1 MKYLT
6 GLLNSKLIEYWL
18 RNKGKM
24 QGNNFQIDKEPLL
37 AIPLINADEKI
48 TKQIES
54 IVDAILSAKKNNP
67 AADTANLEQQ
77 IDHLVNRLYDLTDE
91 EISIVENKNR

>member
-77 IDHLVNRLYDLTDE
+77 IDHLVYRLYDLTDE